1 MAKKYLQL
9 ECWRKIRKDNHER
22 EKKIKWERE
31 LTI

>member
-22 EKKIKWERE
+22 EKKLNGRE
-31 LTI
+31 N

>member
-9 ECWRKIRKDNHER
+9 ECWRKIRKDNMRER
-22 EKKIKWERE
+22 EKIKWERE